1 VSETAPAAYS
11 SPEQVTLDRADD
23 QIKFYERRSKSS
35 QWRYKAL
42 KGIVIVSAA
51 LIPVMATYPEIPE
64 GPRIAGGLG
73 ILITVIESFLQLNR
87 YQTNWTSY
95 RATAE
100 SLKHEKYLYL
110 AQAGSYLDARN
121 PQALLAERVET
132 LISSEN
138 TNWIALSSKDR
149 EKSSATTA

>member
-1 VSETAPAAYS
+1 MTETAQYS
-11 SPEQVTLDRADD
+11 SPEQVTLDRVED
-23 QIKFYERRSKSS
+23 QIKFYERRSQSS
-35 QWRYKAL
+35 QRRYKWL
-42 KGIVIVSAA
+42 KGLVIVSAA
-51 LIPVMATYPEIPE
+51 LIPVLTTYPDIQG

-73 ILITVIESFLQLNR
+73 ILITLIESFLQLNR
-87 YQTNWTSY
+87 YQANWTSY

-110 AQAGSYLDARN
+110 AKAGAYLEAHN

-132 LISSEN
+132 LVSSEN

-149 EKSSATTA
+149 EKNSAATA